1 MQRGRW
7 GRRRLKQLSLP
18 GGTVNSPY
26 SLDISDFLSE
36 TTGDPDGQ
44 PWTLYSGPL
53 PPGETLSDAVPTI
66 LSGTPTQIGSFTFD
80 VEQIYIPNEETFY
93 ETVTENVVVPE
104 PSTWAMM
111 LVGFAGLSYG
121 VYRRGTRFSLK

>member
-1 MQRGRW
+1 M
-7 GRRRLKQLSLP
+7 
-18 GGTVNSPY
+18 
-26 SLDISDFLSE
+26 
-36 TTGDPDGQ
+36 
-44 PWTLYSGPL
+44 
-53 PPGETLSDAVPTI
+53 
-66 LSGTPTQIGSFTFD
+66 SGTPTQIGSFTFD

-121 VYRRGTRFSLK
+121 GYRRGTRFSLK